1 MLSSGEIASFT
12 KLKIHSDF
20 MMLRLLSSFNEA
32 RRSQLY
38 IAFTMMS
45 VKKKSCGD
53 QSLISAVGLVSCS
66 GLNTS
71 NWELLALSDGPIL
84 YTLHGVENVP
94 FNYTCLQRKSSFQLH
109 MQRKIH
115 LWSSLNKSGKFVQF
129 LKLVNFFWQNDAL
142 SFPGTDDATT
152 VEGSDGGHVV
162 M

>member
-1 MLSSGEIASFT
+1 MLSSDEIVSFT
-12 KLKIHSDF
+12 KLEIHSDF

-71 NWELLALSDGPIL
+71 NWELLALSDGPVHF
-84 YTLHGVENVP
+84 TWSGE
-94 FNYTCLQRKSSFQLH
+94 CSFQLH
-109 MQRKIH
+109 M
-115 LWSSLNKSGKFVQF
+115 LATEKF
-129 LKLVNFFWQNDAL
+129 L
-142 SFPGTDDATT
+142 SITHAT
-152 VEGSDGGHVV
+152 ENSFVV
-162 M
+162 LTKQIREVCSIS

>member
-1 MLSSGEIASFT
+1 MFLSITHACNG
-12 KLKIHSDF
+12 K
-20 MMLRLLSSFNEA
+20 
-32 RRSQLY
+32 
-38 IAFTMMS
+38 
-45 VKKKSCGD
+45 
-53 QSLISAVGLVSCS
+53 
-66 GLNTS
+66 
-71 NWELLALSDGPIL
+71 
-84 YTLHGVENVP
+84 VP
-94 FNYTCLQRKSSFQLH
+94 FNY